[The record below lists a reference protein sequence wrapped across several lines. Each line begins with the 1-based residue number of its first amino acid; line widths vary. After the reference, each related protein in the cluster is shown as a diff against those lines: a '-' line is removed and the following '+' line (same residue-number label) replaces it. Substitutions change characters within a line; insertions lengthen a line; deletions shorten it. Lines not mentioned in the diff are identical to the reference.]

1 MRLNYKTEFNI
12 TIMAMVLRVAWAI
25 IH

>member
-25 IH
+25 IP